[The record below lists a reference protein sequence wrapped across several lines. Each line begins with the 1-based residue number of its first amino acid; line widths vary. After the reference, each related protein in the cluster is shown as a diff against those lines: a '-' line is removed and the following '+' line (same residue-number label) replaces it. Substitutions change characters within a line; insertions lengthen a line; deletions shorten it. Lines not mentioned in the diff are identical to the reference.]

1 MWVPSPVQTLSLAR
15 PGGLVPRP
23 AGSATGLRTSVRV
36 VLMGSHQPSG
46 PRAGSCGCTLDADR
60 SVNTGPVHF
69 RADDKLKAET
79 GRARRRSSVLP
90 RLLGRWDH
98 GHMPPVVGVRP
109 VPGADTP
116 TPVTGRL
123 GGWGSLA
130 GGGGAL
136 RAAEGAPSACG
147 TLRPG
152 WGSVHRSL
160 GAKSRGIQVLAST
173 MPSCAQARGCSPGTG
188 LPGLWQGLGARGPG
202 WHLVGGILLALEQVQ
217 PQSRRG
223 PRMGGDGPGS
233 GQQADPAGRRP
244 LGLDGGGGPGRGLQA
259 QGPGRGRLWFESGE
273 GPQVAK
279 ESARQCPLR
288 PGLTGGTWASLP
300 HLLRLSESL
309 WGQPGRQVLGPRL
322 WVRPLPA
329 GDPGGPAEKWAEL
342 GLAATA
348 ASSRLPHP
356 REGAGAGAGAR
367 QEGAGR
373 GGRPLHPAPAAPG
386 AHPPPG
392 LRG

>member
-23 AGSATGLRTSVRV
+23 AGSATGLGTSVRV

-46 PRAGSCGCTLDADR
+46 PRAGSCSCTLDADR

-90 RLLGRWDH
+90 RLLGRWDR

-160 GAKSRGIQVLAST
+160 GAKSHGIQVLAST

-188 LPGLWQGLGARGPG
+188 RPGLWQGLGARGPG
-202 WHLVGGILLALEQVQ
+202 WHLVGAFFLLWSKCSPRAEGGLEWAATGLARD
-217 PQSRRG
+217 SRLTL
-223 PRMGGDGPGS
+223 
-233 GQQADPAGRRP
+233 QAAGR
-244 LGLDGGGGPGRGLQA
+244 
-259 QGPGRGRLWFESGE
+259 
-273 GPQVAK
+273 
-279 ESARQCPLR
+279 
-288 PGLTGGTWASLP
+288 WAWM
-300 HLLRLSESL
+300 EEA
-309 WGQPGRQVLGPRL
+309 GQ
-322 WVRPLPA
+322 
-329 GDPGGPAEKWAEL
+329 
-342 GLAATA
+342 
-348 ASSRLPHP
+348 
-356 REGAGAGAGAR
+356 AGAAGTGAR
-367 QEGAGR
+367 
-373 GGRPLHPAPAAPG
+373 PWAAVV
-386 AHPPPG
+386 
-392 LRG
+392 